1 MRTDVAPPLSVSL
14 LQVWPARVDVSTSSG
29 PKGKSADSNED
40 DARKRRDAAAME
52 RRAQP
57 VLQPLIAGHLRIELD
72 EEAGRF
78 VQTLTD
84 PTTNEILRRFP
95 HESQL
100 AFARATRAYAMAQF
114 RKAER
119 E

>member
-14 LQVWPARVDVSTSSG
+14 LQVWPAKVDVSTSSG
-29 PKGKSADSNED
+29 AKGKSADTKDDD
-40 DARKRRDAAAME
+40 DARRRRAAAATE
-52 RRAQP
+52 QRAQR
-57 VLQPLIAGHLRIELD
+57 QHPLIAGHLRIELD

-84 PTTNEILRRFP
+84 ATTNEILRRFP

-114 RKAER
+114 KKG
-119 E
+119 